1 MRFLLAGVE
10 WADIFVVFAV
20 LLVLAVAGMITY
32 AAARQKRRKMQH
44 FTDIFEMG
52 DDNFTPEEI
61 RMAVEHDKMRKE
73 ETQEKR

>member
-1 MRFLLAGVE
+1 MRSLLTGIE
-10 WADIFVVFAV
+10 WTDIFIAFVV
-20 LLVLAVAGMITY
+20 LLILAVAGMITY

-61 RMAVEHDKMRKE
+61 RMAVARDTMRNE
-73 ETQEKR
+73 ETKDK